1 MANLFRCA
9 GAGGEDIK
17 CIERPYNSNDIYNT
31 GDTAMYNGLLRIC
44 TADGVTGE
52 FDVSKWEVTTLD
64 ELLGENI
71 GENDALVDY
80 IASEYDPTHT
90 YAAGDAILGDNGEIL
105 KCLEDDVTGEF
116 DNSKWS
122 RDYLCNLSGNVN
134 SNLGAKLLWTNSNVS
149 AGWAQ
154 NASISVNISKY
165 KYIVLELLT
174 TSTGTPFYIF
184 ADTKNWYGNVCAA
197 TVISNVTY
205 QRWIVTLTTNTITL
219 GSGAP
224 NNMYAIP
231 YKVYG
236 FNGTLE

>member
-1 MANLFRCA
+1 MKANLDKNLA
-9 GAGGEDIK
+9 PAWVSGK
-17 CIERPYNSNDIYNT
+17 SYS
-31 GDTAMYNGLLRIC
+31 
-44 TADGVTGE
+44 TGE
-52 FDVSKWEVTTLD
+52 FCLYNKRLYICTTD
-64 ELLGENI
+64 NS
-71 GENDALVDY
+71 DA
-80 IASEYDPTHT
+80 
-90 YAAGDAILGDNGEIL
+90 
-105 KCLEDDVTGEF
+105 EF
-116 DNSKWS
+116 DNSKWE
-122 RDYLCNLSGNVN
+122 RRNLVDLVSGIN

-154 NASISVNISKY
+154 DASISVNISKY

-184 ADTKNWYGNVCAA
+184 ADTKNWYGNVCAT

-205 QRWIVTLTTNTITL
+205 QRWIVRLTTNTITL

>member
-1 MANLFRCA
+1 MANLL
-9 GAGGEDIK
+9 
-17 CIERPYNSNDIYNT
+17 YNLAQPFSDTKQYTQGVIVIYN
-31 GDTAMYNGLLRIC
+31 DRMYEM
-44 TADGVTGE
+44 TADEYTPGP
-52 FDVSKWEVTTLD
+52 FDPEKFTERFL
-64 ELLGENI
+64 
-71 GENDALVDY
+71 
-80 IASEYDPTHT
+80 SEM
-90 YAAGDAILGDNGEIL
+90 I
-105 KCLEDDVTGEF
+105 
-116 DNSKWS
+116 
-122 RDYLCNLSGNVN
+122 SGKLN

-154 NASISVNISKY
+154 DASISVNISKY

-205 QRWIVTLTTNTITL
+205 QRWIVRLTTNTITL